1 MAIIKNQPEEL
12 TKVIM
17 CYPKDKI
24 EAVLSKVYN
33 DMSRPNKRDY
43 DSCKSLDKK
52 VECIIKSAFY
62 RPKLFAE
69 MYKELFGE
77 PVECSFE
84 IAKEIAESC
93 NAENYLERIAYFL
106 LCCSNDAK
114 YYEKNIMAFLSS
126 EAISKTIN
134 HAWDLQASMSIGT
147 SNEIEI
153 ISTQNTDNDTY
164 TEDVDMQTYYI
175 GYIKLQN
182 NSFYNFYP
190 IAKKDDNG
198 LVSIDTDTLVELF
211 PKYGSINLRTK
222 KYNSSYNYLSSLEG
236 IIDSYIGYN
245 KTVPK
250 LFAVKFNVDELTDN
264 DDKDIKLRLE
274 VDSIVGKDSLIDDI
288 IFEATKLGIFRIV
301 ESEADNPNL
310 VEGTIKIYNECYV
323 DEDVLLYYGNKIY
336 GPFKSQINRNNEMNI
351 APNIR
356 SAKMPFVVDYWEDTD
371 LQLCDTSITIFH
383 SSYDDYFA
391 LVDVKKRKQEDLIT
405 ESDIIDSVAK
415 IIMDS
420 DNDSKK
426 FLRMLSTESPLFAS
440 ALSNDVIKHRE
451 ELALRLFD
459 VEESRKEI
467 LKHFNEAV
475 TSDDIAE
482 VFKSRV
488 VSREEYNESQSEKD
502 NYSKTIEALKKEL
515 AEKSDCIDR
524 YEQQNLEGSISSVD
538 SQEYE
543 SLDLKY
549 QQLKSDYELLQGS
562 VKQYN
567 KLQEEISGLKKL
579 KESIDDDV
587 QRANAKATQAKGNEI
602 KAVSAMRSKLDSV
615 ILEMREQV
623 SAAFDP
629 VVSSALLN
637 AAGRFDSDSEQMEL
651 NAKVDAT
658 IALSDTDL
666 VFNGNQDD
674 LLNYL
679 VSNIQKYRKY
689 SFNEIVNILI
699 CCTQNFLTVFSG
711 EPGIGKT
718 SICNI
723 IANSLGLNLFEDYSA
738 PNRYVL
744 VPVEKGWATKRDL
757 IGYYNP
763 LTHRYDKSNSSVYN
777 GLMLLDKEAEESK
790 YPFVILLDEANLSQM
805 EYYWADFMNITDRQ
819 SELCK
824 INIGIEK
831 DLVIPKT
838 LRFLATINN
847 DETTVD
853 LSPRL
858 IDRAWIIH
866 LPNNPEIVTNI
877 PSDYKSVFNRV
888 ITWKALCDTFDSK
901 PEQKIDDDS
910 NDILNSIYKE
920 FGKYRYTVSPRVKTA
935 IEHYVVVAT
944 SIMEDETGVS
954 KSRIAIDY
962 AVLQKL
968 LPKIS
973 GVYEGVEP
981 LLQRLSALA
990 ETYKLKI
997 TKKAIDDVIYRHT
1010 NEMDMG
1016 YCSFLN

>member
-1 MAIIKNQPEEL
+1 M
-12 TKVIM
+12 
-17 CYPKDKI
+17 D
-24 EAVLSKVYN
+24 
-33 DMSRPNKRDY
+33 
-43 DSCKSLDKK
+43 
-52 VECIIKSAFY
+52 
-62 RPKLFAE
+62 
-69 MYKELFGE
+69 
-77 PVECSFE
+77 
-84 IAKEIAESC
+84 
-93 NAENYLERIAYFL
+93 
-106 LCCSNDAK
+106 
-114 YYEKNIMAFLSS
+114 
-126 EAISKTIN
+126 
-134 HAWDLQASMSIGT
+134 
-147 SNEIEI
+147 
-153 ISTQNTDNDTY
+153 
-164 TEDVDMQTYYI
+164 TYYI
-175 GYIKLQN
+175 GYIKKQN
-182 NSFYNFYP
+182 TFYNFYP
-190 IAKKDDNG
+190 IAKKDKDG
-198 LVSIDTDTLVELF
+198 LESIDSSELVELF
-211 PKYGSINLRTK
+211 PKHGSINLRTEAI
-222 KYNSSYNYLSSLEG
+222 YNNDSYDYISGLDG
-236 IIDSYIGYN
+236 IIDSYVDESDVI
-245 KTVPK
+245 PK
-250 LFAVKFNVDELTDN
+250 LFAVKFSIDDLTDN
-264 DDKDIKLRLE
+264 NDENNRYRLE
-274 VDSIVGKDSLIDDI
+274 IDSIIREGVRVEDI
-288 IFEATKLGIFRIV
+288 VFEAEKLNIFRIV
-301 ESEADNPNL
+301 ESETDNPNL
-310 VEGTIKIYNECYV
+310 VEGTIKIYNECYTG
-323 DEDVLLYYGNKIY
+323 ENVLLYCGSKIY
-336 GPFKSQINRNNEMNI
+336 GPFNAQVNRNGEMTV

-356 SAKMPFVVDYWEDTD
+356 ASKTPFVVDYWEDRDIEIIETWI
-371 LQLCDTSITIFH
+371 SIYRTEFYARIT
-383 SSYDDYFA
+383 
-391 LVDVKKRKQEDLIT
+391 LIKKDSKKQEDLMT

-415 IIMDS
+415 VIMDS
-420 DNDSKK
+420 DNDPKK

-440 ALSNDVIKHRE
+440 SLSNDVIKHRE

-475 TSDDIAE
+475 TSDDIAD
-482 VFKSRV
+482 VFKDRV
-488 VSREEYNESQSEKD
+488 VSREKYNESQSEIKSLQKD
-502 NYSKTIEALKKEL
+502 NEEKLALIDEYKER
-515 AEKSDCIDR
+515 EKSYHDDAPIDN
-524 YEQQNLEGSISSVD
+524 Q
-538 SQEYE
+538 
-543 SLDLKY
+543 
-549 QQLKSDYELLQGS
+549 DYELLQQ
-562 VKQYN
+562 QYLTLET
-567 KLQEEISGLKKL
+567 KYSELQDSIANLDNLNEEIRNLENRK
-579 KESIDDDV
+579 SIREEDV
-587 QRANAKATQAKGNEI
+587 QEANEKAEKATRYASTAENAI
-602 KAVSAMRSKLDSV
+602 RSKLGS
-615 ILEMREQV
+615 LTEGLREQV

-629 VVSSALLN
+629 VLSSALLK
-637 AAGRFDSDSEQMEL
+637 AASRFDSDNERMEL

-658 IALSDTDL
+658 IALSATDL

-699 CCTQNFLTVFSG
+699 CCTQSFLTVFSG

-738 PNRYVL
+738 HNRYVL

-805 EYYWADFMNITDRQ
+805 EYYWADFMNVADRQ

-824 INIGIEK
+824 INIGVEK
-831 DLVIPKT
+831 ELVIPKT

-877 PSDYKSVFNRV
+877 PSNYKSVFNRI
-888 ITWKALCDTFDSK
+888 ITWKTLCDIFGSK
-901 PEQKIDDDS
+901 PELKIDDDS

-920 FGKYRYTVSPRVKTA
+920 FGKYRYTVSPRVKTS
-935 IEHYVVVAT
+935 IERYVVVAT
-944 SIMEDETGVS
+944 SIMEDETGVY

-981 LLQRLSALA
+981 LLQRLSTLA
-990 ETYKLKI
+990 ETYKLKM

-1016 YCSFLN
+1016 YCSFLS